1 MSMCLPHIFLYVE
14 YQPKIRGWL
23 LGSIDGLTQGIMP
36 ANYLKIMGKKQGE
49 SCIKIGNVYPVPTTC
64 PTSTEPAKSADKLE
78 AIFEE
83 KTF

>member
-1 MSMCLPHIFLYVE
+1 
-14 YQPKIRGWL
+14 

-49 SCIKIGNVYPVPTTC
+49 SCIKIGNGLSAPVTC
-64 PTSTEPAKSADKLE
+64 QTLTETVKKSDKLE
-78 AIFEE
+78 AIFED